1 LLQFS
6 AAPESPEQRLLDRVA
21 ELVPK
26 MSAVIISDY
35 TKGTL
40 TAALCQTVIRIAR
53 EHNIPVL
60 VDPKS
65 DDFTKYAGATTV
77 CPNFSCRVRLGR

>member
-1 LLQFS
+1 
-6 AAPESPEQRLLDRVA
+6 
-21 ELVPK
+21 
-26 MSAVIISDY
+26 MSAVILSDY
-35 TKGTL
+35 AKGIL
-40 TAALCQTVIRIAR
+40 TAMLCQTVIRVAR

-77 CPNFSCRVRLGR
+77 CPNLAELPQATRVPADAAPTWTNCSPPA